1 LYQLA
6 NLLLTLI
13 PGELNIMAA
22 YSSYADAELIALLKS
37 GDKTAFSEV
46 YQRYWPLL
54 FRHARKLL
62 QEDEGAKDVVQD
74 VFISL
79 WAAVFEFNECTALSA
94 YLYASTRNKILNTF
108 RRNKVASAHLE
119 SLEKFMEQGTNVTDH
134 LVREHMLAKQI
145 EDEIANLPP
154 RMREVFELKR
164 KHHLSYKEI
173 ATVMNISELTVKTQM
188 NKAIG
193 TLRGKLGNS
202 MILFLLLF

>member
-1 LYQLA
+1 M
-6 NLLLTLI
+6 
-13 PGELNIMAA
+13 GELNIMAA
-22 YSSYADAELIALLKS
+22 YSSYTDAELIALLKS
-37 GDKTAFSEV
+37 GDRAAFSEV

-79 WAAVFEFNECTALSA
+79 WAAVFGFNEDTALSA
-94 YLYASTRNKILNTF
+94 YLYASTRNKILNMF
-108 RRNKVASAHLE
+108 RRNKVAAAHLE
-119 SLEKFMEQGTNVTDH
+119 SLGKFMDQGTNVTDH

-145 EDEIANLPP
+145 EDEIANLPA

-164 KHHLSYKEI
+164 KHNLSYKEI
-173 ATVMNISELTVKTQM
+173 ATMMNISELTVKTQM

-202 MILFLLLF
+202 VNLFFLLF

>member
-1 LYQLA
+1 M
-6 NLLLTLI
+6 LTLI
-13 PGELNIMAA
+13 LGELNIMAV
-22 YSSYADAELIALLKS
+22 YSSYTDAELIALLKS
-37 GDKTAFSEV
+37 GDKAAFSEV

-79 WAAVFEFNECTALSA
+79 WAAVFGFNEDTALSA
-94 YLYASTRNKILNTF
+94 YLYASTRNKILNMF
-108 RRNKVASAHLE
+108 RRNKVAAAHLE
-119 SLEKFMEQGTNVTDH
+119 SLGKFMDQGTNVTDH

-145 EDEIANLPP
+145 EDEIANLPA

-164 KHHLSYKEI
+164 KHNLSYKEI
-173 ATVMNISELTVKTQM
+173 ATMMNISELTVKTQM

-193 TLRGKLGNS
+193 TLRGKLGSSVN
-202 MILFLLLF
+202 LFFLLF

>member
-1 LYQLA
+1 
-6 NLLLTLI
+6 
-13 PGELNIMAA
+13 MAA
-22 YSSYADAELIALLKS
+22 YSSYTDAELIALLKG
-37 GDKTAFSEV
+37 GDRTAFSEV

-79 WAAVFEFNECTALSA
+79 WAAVFEFNEGTALSA

-108 RRNKVASAHLE
+108 RRNKVAAAHLE
-119 SLEKFMEQGTNVTDH
+119 SLGKFMDQGTNVTDH

-145 EDEIANLPP
+145 EDEIANLPA

-164 KHHLSYKEI
+164 KHNLSYKEI

-202 MILFLLLF
+202 VNLFFLLL

>member
-1 LYQLA
+1 M
-6 NLLLTLI
+6 LTLI
-13 PGELNIMAA
+13 PGEPNVMAV
-22 YSSYADAELIALLKS
+22 YSSYTDAELIALLKG
-37 GDKTAFSEV
+37 GDKNAFSEV

-79 WAAVFEFNECTALSA
+79 WAAVFEFNEDTALSA

-108 RRNKVASAHLE
+108 RRNKVAAAHLE
-119 SLEKFMEQGTNVTDH
+119 SLGKFIDQGTNVTDH

-145 EDEIANLPP
+145 EDEIANLPA

-164 KHHLSYKEI
+164 KHNLSYKEI

-202 MILFLLLF
+202 VNLFFLLL